1 MPMACRTMINGND
14 SEQRGYFMR
23 KRAVFAIGVL
33 SVFFL
38 STPAFAWYYA
48 IGGGDGGG
56 AETYNFSL
64 EVGKEKI
71 KIGDHTY
78 FAGLVVPLIFH
89 GDDNVP
95 SGTYGYPCP
104 NDRYD
109 NLGDKDDGT
118 ETGLIA
124 KIGMEL
130 FYPDTYFAVIGGVT
144 RSNTVKVV
152 RSTENPD
159 FYYKQSTDDEFHM
172 VYGIGVRY
180 FPEVFDWKLRMN
192 LGLDIDNR
200 RGLTAMVGW
209 SW

>member
-1 MPMACRTMINGND
+1 M
-14 SEQRGYFMR
+14 
-23 KRAVFAIGVL
+23 KKKAVFALSVL

-38 STPAFAWYYA
+38 SAPAFAWYYA

-71 KIGDHTY
+71 KIGNNYY
-78 FAGLVVPLIFH
+78 FAGVVMPLVFH

-95 SGTYGYPCP
+95 PGTHGEPCP
-104 NDRYD
+104 HDEYYNF
-109 NLGDKDDGT
+109 GDKDDGT
-118 ETGLIA
+118 ETGLLA
-124 KIGMEL
+124 KVGMEL
-130 FYPDTYFAVIGGVT
+130 FHPDTYLAVIGGVT
-144 RSNTVKVV
+144 RSNTVELVQSAV
-152 RSTENPD
+152 TDE
-159 FYYKQSTDDEFHM
+159 YYEQSSDTEFHI
-172 VYGIGVRY
+172 VYGIGIRY

-200 RGLTAMVGW
+200 RGITGMVGW